1 MSHARITVLVLL
13 SSFVT
18 VGASEVPLGSLL
30 AHPKQYHGQ
39 RVSVTGFAHVDG
51 ESFVLYRD
59 KASAKRL
66 DVRALSVAQRRNSP
80 LHDYLNNR
88 WVTATGIVDAEAHGL
103 WNFPC
108 ELLLDEAHAVRHQ

>member
-1 MSHARITVLVLL
+1 V
-13 SSFVT
+13 
-18 VGASEVPLGSLL
+18 

-51 ESFVLYRD
+51 ESFVLYCD

-66 DVRALSVAQRRNSP
+66 DVRALSIAQRRNGP

-108 ELLLDEAHAVRHQ
+108 ELLLDEAHTARHQ